1 MTKEDSGDDR
11 GNRIATFDGLKDVFN
26 TILVNFL
33 DQVRL
38 LEQYIASPYS
48 EEKEK
53 NLDKIDA
60 KNDYFTKLLRTI
72 LLRGIFLPINK
83 HDFRQSIENF
93 EIVMDLFQR
102 INHHLWLI
110 VLPDW
115 INDHLRKMIEIIRK
129 ELNSLNQWFTIKK
142 ESIEQID
149 EISNL
154 ENEADIVHREFLRK
168 LYSESID
175 FKVFT
180 QASLLDQTLE
190 DITDEIENLSRQIHI
205 ILNEYRTMVQ
215 PPPHYLP

>member
-1 MTKEDSGDDR
+1 MSKEDSTDDR
-11 GNRIATFDGLKDVFN
+11 RNKITTFDGLKDVFN
-26 TILVNFL
+26 TILVNFI

-38 LEQYIASPYS
+38 LDKYITMPYS
-48 EEKEK
+48 EEKER
-53 NLDKIDA
+53 NLDKIDE
-60 KNDYFTKLLRTI
+60 KNDYFTKLLRTL

-83 HDFRQSIENF
+83 HDLRQSIENF

-102 INHHLWLI
+102 VNHHLWL
-110 VLPDW
+110 VTLPDW
-115 INDHLRKMIEIIRK
+115 VYEHLHQMLAILSKEIQ
-129 ELNSLNQWFTIKK
+129 SLNDWFTIQK

-154 ENEADIVHREFLRK
+154 ENEADAIHRGFLRK
-168 LYSESID
+168 LYAESVD